1 MRESRL
7 KATALRKLAREAE
20 LECSLAEESDGRPH
34 IVINP
39 RESHQHHQHH
49 QAKPDRP
56 SIVTFQI
63 PHSDSDQKQKKERL
77 VSPSFFEAFRT
88 LI

>member
-39 RESHQHHQHH
+39 RESHQHHQ
-49 QAKPDRP
+49 AKPDRP

-77 VSPSFFEAFRT
+77 VSPSFLEGFTT